1 MLELFARSP
10 QEDVPQV
17 LLFYHD
23 LGAVLYYPQLRGLK
37 DKVIVNPKF
46 FVDALGKI
54 FTFA

>member
-1 MLELFARSP
+1 MLEPFARSP
-10 QEDVPQV
+10 HKKPQV